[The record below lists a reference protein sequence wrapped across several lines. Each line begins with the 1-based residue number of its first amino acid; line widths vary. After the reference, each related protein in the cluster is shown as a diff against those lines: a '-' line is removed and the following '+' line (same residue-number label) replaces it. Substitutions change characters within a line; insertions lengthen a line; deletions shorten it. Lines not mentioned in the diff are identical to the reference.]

1 MSNTILGKK
10 EYDIDDSTPEAV
22 VKYIEDNAIVV
33 QSDYVSLPNNRNTT
47 GFCAAGLLS
56 AAFEISDDTNTI
68 IFSGVNGLELLALV
82 YANNTN
88 PLFKKHRS
96 MFLEWANPKP
106 NYFSQDMPSFRY
118 KKTLDGAV
126 APTKNR
132 FSDSGFDLTLIRLI
146 NQVGRTFYYDTGI
159 QVQPDNGYY
168 FELYGRSS
176 ISKTGYILANAVGI
190 LDASYR
196 GNVIVALIKIDP
208 NADDLIL
215 PKKLVQIIPK
225 RLHLLSAVE
234 SSIDLEE
241 TIRGN
246 NGFGSSDNIN
256 RTS

>member
-10 EYDIDDSTPEAV
+10 EYDIDDYTPEAL
-22 VKYIEDNAIVV
+22 VKYIEDNSIVV

-56 AAFEISDDTNTI
+56 AAFEVSDDTNTI
-68 IFSGVNGLELLALV
+68 IFNGVNGLELLALV

-106 NYFSQDMPSFRY
+106 NYFSQDMPSFKY
-118 KKTLDGAV
+118 KKTLDEAV

-132 FSDSGFDLTLIRLI
+132 FSDSGFDLTLIRLL

-196 GNVIVALIKIDP
+196 GNIIVALIKIDP

-246 NGFGSSDNIN
+246 NGFGSSDNIH
-256 RTS
+256 RI

>member
-1 MSNTILGKK
+1 MYNILGKK
-10 EYDIDDSTPEAV
+10 EYDIDDYTPEAL

-47 GFCAAGLLS
+47 GFCTAGLLS
-56 AAFEISDDTNTI
+56 AVFEVSDDTNTI
-68 IFSGVNGLELLALV
+68 IFNGVNGLELLALV

-88 PLFKKHRS
+88 PLLRKHRS
-96 MFLEWANPKP
+96 VFLEWANPKP

-118 KKTLDGAV
+118 KKTLDGATT
-126 APTKNR
+126 PTKNR

-146 NQVGRTFYYDTGI
+146 NQIGRTFYYDTGI

-176 ISKTGYILANAVGI
+176 ISKTGYILANAVGV
-190 LDASYR
+190 LDCSYT

-234 SSIDLEE
+234 SLIDLEE

-246 NGFGSSDNIN
+246 NGFGSSDNIH
-256 RTS
+256 SIS